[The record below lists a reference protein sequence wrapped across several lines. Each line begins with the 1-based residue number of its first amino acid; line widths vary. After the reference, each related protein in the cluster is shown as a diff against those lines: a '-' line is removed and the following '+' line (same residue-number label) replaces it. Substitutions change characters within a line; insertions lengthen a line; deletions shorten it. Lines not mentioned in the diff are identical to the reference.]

1 MIPQKIR
8 IVEVIR
14 RNTLLMFRN
23 LMTMIIVMI
32 KIKIIKVMTYGYK
45 LLMLKSLM
53 MMMND
58 DDENKRRIILVMISG
73 KKLLI
78 FRNLWY
84 FDDREPQVP
93 RDIILAPETKG
104 ILSAYLLLQLGKV
117 EFCAVF
123 CLVAVSWAPT
133 ISI

>member
-8 IVEVIR
+8 MVEVIR

-23 LMTMIIVMI
+23 LMTMIIMMI
-32 KIKIIKVMTYGYK
+32 KMKIIKVMTNGYK
-45 LLMLKSLM
+45 IAYAREP
-53 MMMND
+53 ND
-58 DDENKRRIILVMISG
+58 NDEDKRRIILVMISR
-73 KKLLI
+73 KKLLM

-93 RDIILAPETKG
+93 RDIILAPETSG

-117 EFCAVF
+117 KFCGVF
-123 CLVAVSWAPT
+123 CLVAVSWVPT